1 MRKIP
6 SSTLTQAVTGYNLS
20 GATFGEVLGERPTL
34 LVFLRHFGC
43 TFCREMVQDLKE
55 MVEGRADAPEL
66 LFFYMGAP
74 DEGEA
79 FFSHYWPQA
88 RAVAD
93 AERVFY
99 HAFGLNRGSWK
110 QMFGLEVLA
119 CGIRAAS
126 KGHGLGRPVGDPLQM
141 PGLFLVKGSELL
153 WQHDFKHAGDHP
165 DFLRLPSL
173 LPSLPPSFGSS
184 LEPVMASP
192 QPI

>member
-1 MRKIP
+1 MRHIP
-6 SSTLTQAVTGYNLS
+6 ASILKAGVKGFQLEGP
-20 GATFGEVLGERPTL
+20 TFGEVLGNRPTL

-55 MVEGRADAPEL
+55 MVQGRADAPAI

-74 DEGEA
+74 EEGEA
-79 FFSHYWPQA
+79 FFSHFWPEA

-99 HAFGLNRGSWK
+99 RAFGLTRGSWK

-126 KGHGLGRPVGDPLQM
+126 KGHGLGRPVGDPLRM
-141 PGLFLVKGSELL
+141 PGLFLVQGSEVR
-153 WQHDFKHAGDHP
+153 WEHAFKHAGDHP
-165 DFLRLPSL
+165 DFIRLPSV
-173 LPSLPPSFGSS
+173 LPG
-184 LEPVMASP
+184 LETLSP
-192 QPI
+192 LGT